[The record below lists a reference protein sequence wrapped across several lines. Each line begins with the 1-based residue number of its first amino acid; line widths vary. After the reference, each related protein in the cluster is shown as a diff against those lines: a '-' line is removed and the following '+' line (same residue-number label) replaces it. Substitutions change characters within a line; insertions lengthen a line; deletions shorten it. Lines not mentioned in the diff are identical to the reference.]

1 MATEER
7 EKKRR
12 ITDPVLVDL
21 CDIFED
27 GTAQDAIAVLTFMKL
42 KTVEDIYITYPGLLA
57 IVTANEALFKK
68 LGQDMKAAG
77 LLMTPQVVWNSVDD
91 DAAVAATHKG
101 QLLRVCRRAFQATK
115 ASETYDYAT
124 ALAKED
130 KRQRRELSLNQ
141 TKASEK
147 EAQLA
152 CRLYGNM
159 IEMVYITIPQADQAP
174 STLVYRLYTGMRNGT
189 LTPRDLDVTKFVAR
203 SSLSSVKDMETRL
216 GDSGDL
222 RLVSKEE
229 ATIDSSSVASVLLA
243 MINRGNCLL
252 AVGFHQV
259 EDVKGVE
266 HMYTQGDY
274 GYHPHPL
281 VADPN
286 HPGKQMRPDPP
297 GYWYYICPHAVYV
310 YFSTILNALKAHT
323 IKQVLQGDNL
333 MWGKI
338 LDHLNTGLN
347 ISSAIVTVC
356 EATSISQ
363 LLSSAGLMSTHD
375 AGRNKRG
382 TPEKPTKRAFDAGKG
397 SPKGVTIKTG
407 GKPSAKAD
415 TDKQYDGLCNL
426 FNGTGP
432 PCNNS
437 DCRYTH
443 QCRTCGDT
451 SHGAA
456 KCNRRNGRRN

>member
-77 LLMTPQVVWNSVDD
+77 LLMLPPVIWNSVDD

-130 KRQRRELSLNQ
+130 KRQRRELSLNT

-159 IEMVYITIPQADQAP
+159 IEMVYITIPQAEP
-174 STLVYRLYTGMRNGT
+174 V
-189 LTPRDLDVTKFVAR
+189 
-203 SSLSSVKDMETRL
+203 
-216 GDSGDL
+216 
-222 RLVSKEE
+222 
-229 ATIDSSSVASVLLA
+229 
-243 MINRGNCLL
+243 
-252 AVGFHQV
+252 
-259 EDVKGVE
+259 
-266 HMYTQGDY
+266 
-274 GYHPHPL
+274 
-281 VADPN
+281 
-286 HPGKQMRPDPP
+286 
-297 GYWYYICPHAVYV
+297 
-310 YFSTILNALKAHT
+310 
-323 IKQVLQGDNL
+323 
-333 MWGKI
+333 
-338 LDHLNTGLN
+338 
-347 ISSAIVTVC
+347 
-356 EATSISQ
+356 
-363 LLSSAGLMSTHD
+363 
-375 AGRNKRG
+375 
-382 TPEKPTKRAFDAGKG
+382 
-397 SPKGVTIKTG
+397 
-407 GKPSAKAD
+407 
-415 TDKQYDGLCNL
+415 
-426 FNGTGP
+426 
-432 PCNNS
+432 
-437 DCRYTH
+437 
-443 QCRTCGDT
+443 
-451 SHGAA
+451 
-456 KCNRRNGRRN
+456 